1 MNKGIKISDKV
12 DFTVGVEV
20 AIEKACF
27 GFEFLKKV
35 YLFETLTLAQKW
47 LLIKTTLINPIQ
59 LFLNFSF
66 LPLKIFL
73 ESILLFIF

>member
-35 YLFETLTLAQKW
+35 YLFETLTLAQK
-47 LLIKTTLINPIQ
+47 
-59 LFLNFSF
+59 
-66 LPLKIFL
+66 
-73 ESILLFIF
+73 